1 MTTRRDNAQPDP
13 RAEIPAL
20 RIRDAE
26 ALDPEEAA
34 WRAREWDKLY
44 GGNPDEE
51 QERKQ
56 YA

>member
-1 MTTRRDNAQPDP
+1 MTARPDNAQPDP

-34 WRAREWDKLY
+34 WRARREDDLHKWDTEE
-44 GGNPDEE
+44 GG
-51 QERKQ
+51 Q
-56 YA
+56 